1 MAKGIKAIKRVTK
14 KELKEDK
21 WVTSV
26 IKAQKWILERQ
37 ALLLKVGGAVVVVI
51 ALLSFWRMSKSHAE
65 AEATYKLGL
74 AILTE
79 QSGQVDAVV
88 QQYEEIVKQYP
99 GTRSGDKALFYS
111 AEWKRRQGRMDE
123 ALKAFDDFLKR
134 SGGDS
139 YLRAAALAGK
149 GTIFED
155 RNDFQQAADCYLE
168 AVKVKSGFF
177 AEPSLRLDAARCLRL
192 AGQTAKAREQCRYVL
207 DHHPATS
214 YAQRAE
220 QELLLLG

>member
-37 ALLLKVGGAVVVVI
+37 ALLLKVGGGVVI
-51 ALLSFWRMSKSHAE
+51 VIVLLSFWLMSKSHAQ

-74 AILTE
+74 AILAE
-79 QSGQVDAVV
+79 QSGQVDAAL
-88 QQYEEIVKQYP
+88 QQYEEVVKQYP
-99 GTRSGDKALFYS
+99 GTRSGDKALYYS
-111 AEWKRRQGRMDE
+111 AELKRRKGQKDE
-123 ALKAFDDFLKR
+123 ALKAFDEFLKR
-134 SGGDS
+134 GGDS
-139 YLRAAALAGK
+139 YLRAAAWAGK

-155 RNDFQQAADCYLE
+155 RGDYQRAADCYLE

-192 AGQTAKAREQCRYVL
+192 AGQTAKAREQCQYIL

-220 QELLLLG
+220 QEMLLLG

>member
-51 ALLSFWRMSKSHAE
+51 VLLSFWLMSKSHAE
-65 AEATYKLGL
+65 TEATYKLGL
-74 AILTE
+74 AILAD
-79 QSGQVDAVV
+79 QNGQTDAAL

-111 AEWKRRQGRMDE
+111 AELKRRRGQKEE
-123 ALKAFDDFLKR
+123 ALKAFDDFLKK

-139 YLRAAALAGK
+139 YLRAAALSGK
-149 GTIFED
+149 ATILED
-155 RNDFQQAADCYLE
+155 RGDFQKAADCYLE
-168 AVKVKSGFF
+168 AVKVRSGFF

-192 AGQTAKAREQCRYVL
+192 AGQTAKAREQCQYIL